1 MIEKFIVNIWIL
13 KNNNKKVIFIFNYFL
28 GNWKV
33 WERERVYWS
42 WYLDFVVIERLV
54 WVCFVGLL
62 VIV

>member
-1 MIEKFIVNIWIL
+1 MIEKFIVNVWIL
-13 KNNNKKVIFIFNYFL
+13 KKNNKKVIFIFNYFL

>member
-33 WERERVYWS
+33 WEGERVYWS

>member
-13 KNNNKKVIFIFNYFL
+13 MNNNKKVIFIFNYFL

>member
-1 MIEKFIVNIWIL
+1 M